1 MRKTVDLPEELLKE
15 AMDVSRIDDESVVL
29 QEGLHALI
37 RREKIKKLKKF
48 KGSIDLDIDMR
59 KLRLR

>member
-1 MRKTVDLPEELLKE
+1 MKTTIDLPEELLKE
-15 AMDVSRIDDESVVL
+15 AMDVSRIYDESVVI

-37 RREKIKKLKKF
+37 KREKIKKLKKF

>member
-1 MRKTVDLPEELLKE
+1 MKTTIDLPEELLKE
-15 AMDVSRIDDESVVL
+15 AMDVSRIDDESVVI